1 MIFNN
6 RSEYIDMFD
15 YWIGMREP
23 DGLWILSIPVGER
36 ERRVFDL
43 SGLDE
48 KRLNQLIDE
57 SVETGVDKVYEAVKE
72 YEIGMRKSDPN
83 VVY

>member
-1 MIFNN
+1 MFIRNWI
-6 RSEYIDMFD
+6 EYMDMFD

-23 DGLWILSIPVGER
+23 DGLWILSIPSGEGK
-36 ERRVFDL
+36 RRVFDL
-43 SGLDE
+43 SKIDE

-57 SVETGVDKVYEAVKE
+57 SVETGVDKVCDAVKE